1 MAAAARAVGHA
12 WTRLVSSTIMGT
24 RSSGGLSSSTMSN
37 TRPISSAS
45 SPMSAATS
53 TPTPTAAIAATRPPK
68 HKTPRKRASSI
79 LAELKL
85 AEHAKGLAANADKDI
100 PTFRPG
106 DSIEVKMVTH
116 LTSTETDTYRGV
128 VLSVRKNGAD
138 TRFTLADVFLGTP
151 ILSSIPLY
159 SPFIKSL
166 KVLQA
171 AYIHKGKKRVRRSK
185 LYYLWEKRDPKV
197 FSIST

>member
-1 MAAAARAVGHA
+1 MRHVIAN
-12 WTRLVSSTIMGT
+12 M
-24 RSSGGLSSSTMSN
+24 
-37 TRPISSAS
+37 
-45 SPMSAATS
+45 
-53 TPTPTAAIAATRPPK
+53 IAAKREIPILINLKTEFRALYQEHQEEVREDVADRPQGTLSLLLYISRAYGIGSAFSMPLPVYAWHAPNLPLFLPYRPC
-68 HKTPRKRASSI
+68 HKYLLPPTCFLRVPQTLHRASSI

-138 TRFTLADVFLGTP
+138 TRFTLADVR
-151 ILSSIPLY
+151 I
-159 SPFIKSL
+159 
-166 KVLQA
+166 
-171 AYIHKGKKRVRRSK
+171 
-185 LYYLWEKRDPKV
+185 
-197 FSIST
+197 

>member
-1 MAAAARAVGHA
+1 MVSGALSVCLCPSTLGMLQIYPSFFLIV
-12 WTRLVSSTIMGT
+12 LVT
-24 RSSGGLSSSTMSN
+24 N
-37 TRPISSAS
+37 ISSLPLAS
-45 SPMSAATS
+45 SAYPQTL
-53 TPTPTAAIAATRPPK
+53 
-68 HKTPRKRASSI
+68 HRASSI

-138 TRFTLADVFLGTP
+138 TRFTLADVR
-151 ILSSIPLY
+151 I
-159 SPFIKSL
+159 
-166 KVLQA
+166 
-171 AYIHKGKKRVRRSK
+171 
-185 LYYLWEKRDPKV
+185 
-197 FSIST
+197 